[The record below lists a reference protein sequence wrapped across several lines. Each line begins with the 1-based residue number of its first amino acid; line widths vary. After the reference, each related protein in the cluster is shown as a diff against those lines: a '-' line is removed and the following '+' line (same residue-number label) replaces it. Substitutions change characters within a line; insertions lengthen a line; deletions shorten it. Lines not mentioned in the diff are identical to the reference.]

1 MKTLNTINEL
11 IEKAESENERRILD
25 TVKNTLIGEVKE
37 ASKEMSACS
46 WWTGATYD
54 DDECSNDNNKEVVIS
69 VDKAVDIVESIITV
83 AKIYGEEGYQDKEIS
98 LNCSQIVSVEK
109 YL

>member
-37 ASKEMSACS
+37 ASKKMDACS
-46 WWTGATYD
+46 WWTEGTYD
-54 DDECSNDNNKEVVIS
+54 DDGYSNDDREEVVDADRAIN
-69 VDKAVDIVESIITV
+69 IVENII
-83 AKIYGEEGYQDKEIS
+83 YDNCDEE
-98 LNCSQIVSVEK
+98 
-109 YL
+109 

>member
-37 ASKEMSACS
+37 ASKKALLCS
-46 WWTGATYD
+46 WWTEGTYD
-54 DDECSNDNNKEVVIS
+54 DDGYSNDDEEEVIYA
-69 VDKAVDIVESIITV
+69 DRAVNIIKSII
-83 AKIYGEEGYQDKEIS
+83 YDNDEE
-98 LNCSQIVSVEK
+98 
-109 YL
+109 

>member
-37 ASKEMSACS
+37 ASKKALLCS
-46 WWTGATYD
+46 WWTEGTYD
-54 DDECSNDNNKEVVIS
+54 DGYSNDDEEEVIYA
-69 VDKAVDIVESIITV
+69 DRAVNIIESII
-83 AKIYGEEGYQDKEIS
+83 YDNDEE
-98 LNCSQIVSVEK
+98 
-109 YL
+109 